1 MRSWYKLLHE
11 KGLKHALKIHMFMI
25 LLYLVGMH
33 DFLSCIHYNTT
44 VVLCNVT
51 IRTVYWESSAEE

>member
-1 MRSWYKLLHE
+1 
-11 KGLKHALKIHMFMI
+11 MI
-25 LLYLVGMH
+25 YLVSMH

-51 IRTVYWESSAEE
+51 IRIYYINFVIFCNREVSDFVDNFLCIN